1 MDRLRKTGLASGL
14 VPSQNDLEIKDEL
27 QIFSSSCGWREFQ
40 SLDLV
45 VSFVNMESVAAT
57 SGENENRANSG
68 TRSVKILR
76 AHRPLPHR

>member
-1 MDRLRKTGLASGL
+1 MNCK
-14 VPSQNDLEIKDEL
+14 
-27 QIFSSSCGWREFQ
+27 SSCGWREFQ
-40 SLDLV
+40 SVDLV